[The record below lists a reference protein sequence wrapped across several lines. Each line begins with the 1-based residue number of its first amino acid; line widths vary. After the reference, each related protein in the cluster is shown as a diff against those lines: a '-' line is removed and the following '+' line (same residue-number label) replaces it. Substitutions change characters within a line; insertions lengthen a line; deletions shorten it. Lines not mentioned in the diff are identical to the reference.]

1 MGPPDAANA
10 MNKKIS
16 VVINTCNAELH
27 LAKVLESVKEFDEIV
42 VCDMESSDSTADIA
56 RNYGCKVVIFPKG
69 EHKICEPARDFAI
82 HLSTNEWVFVV
93 DADEVVPATLKNYLY
108 DLIENRH
115 FDDALAISRINTFW
129 GRRIKGSADY
139 QLRFFIFFYAF
150 WPPVIHARPQVNC
163 AVKNAPATPQLSL
176 IHLDDPT
183 VAQRMAKIN
192 VYTDYEIPKRIN
204 KKYGYAMMILRP
216 LWFFVRDYF
225 FGKGYRNGRRG
236 IVRAYMASIYQ
247 MVLLSKLTEAQF
259 GYKDSDA

>member
-93 DADEVVPATLKNYLY
+93 DADPDTL
-108 DLIENRH
+108 
-115 FDDALAISRINTFW
+115 TFW
-129 GRRIKGSADY
+129 IFELAHSTTLTHSDHVPEARR
-139 QLRFFIFFYAF
+139 
-150 WPPVIHARPQVNC
+150 
-163 AVKNAPATPQLSL
+163 
-176 IHLDDPT
+176 
-183 VAQRMAKIN
+183 
-192 VYTDYEIPKRIN
+192 
-204 KKYGYAMMILRP
+204 
-216 LWFFVRDYF
+216 
-225 FGKGYRNGRRG
+225 
-236 IVRAYMASIYQ
+236 
-247 MVLLSKLTEAQF
+247 
-259 GYKDSDA
+259 